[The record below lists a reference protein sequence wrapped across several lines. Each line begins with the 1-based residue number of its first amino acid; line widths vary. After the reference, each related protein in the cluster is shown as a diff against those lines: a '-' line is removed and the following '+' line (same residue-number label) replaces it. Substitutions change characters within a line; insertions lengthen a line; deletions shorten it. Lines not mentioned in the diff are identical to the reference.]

1 MEVYYMY
8 SYILENENKDELEWE
23 IKLIKF
29 YRGLNEERKTKFL
42 DLIETLSMLLL
53 NTSENEKEC

>member
-1 MEVYYMY
+1 MY